1 MIKYRPD
8 IDGLRALAVL
18 PVVLFHADIGL
29 FHGGFVGVDIFFVIS
44 GYLITLLLLQDFAA
58 QRFSL
63 RHFYVRRVRR
73 IFPAL
78 LAVVAFTLLA
88 SIFLLLPGELSE
100 LGRATQRV
108 AYFFSNHLFWNTQN
122 DYWQQNSLSNQ
133 PLLHTW
139 SLAVEEQ
146 FYVIVPAVLAFCFW
160 LGRHS
165 DKQNHG
171 RDAILWILLLLSLG
185 LSQWMLA
192 RDPAGAFYTLP
203 TRAWELLVGSLLA
216 SSTQRGKGVPR
227 NTLITEL
234 AGTAG
239 LALILWSVFTYTGK
253 TNFPGLNALPP
264 CLGALLIIY
273 AGADPAGSWV
283 NRLLKT
289 RVLVFIGL
297 ISYSLYLWHWPLLV
311 LMRST
316 SWYAWGLPPLPAW
329 LLLSVILLVSAASWR
344 WIERPFRKTDG
355 NAPAERRTLAWALLF
370 LVLCWAL
377 GYGTQ
382 RIADVGRPFAQ
393 PLPQAM
399 IELGS
404 DTLSTPGA
412 RCEGDP
418 SLQAIR
424 DGKGGCNLGATTA
437 SAPVFAILGDSHARM
452 WTSAFD
458 ELAHERRQY
467 GIGLTY
473 SSCVPLLDVV
483 PPTRH
488 ECVDITDAA
497 IDYLIRS
504 PIEHVA
510 IAGYWTDAAETVT
523 TLRNDPRDP
532 AHSLFYIGL
541 DRTLARLT
549 AAGKKVYLL
558 RDVPE
563 LATNR
568 TPYTNVIQS
577 LREGGD
583 PVYGPSISEHRSRQR
598 AVDADI
604 DSLQRKYHFTVLDP
618 ASLLCSNNGCLV
630 AEQGRTL
637 YRDKHHLTDSSA
649 RRIREVLLPVFPAQP

>member
-18 PVVLFHADIGL
+18 PVVLFHADIGS

-44 GYLITLLLLQDFAA
+44 GYLITLLLLQDFSA

-78 LAVVAFTLLA
+78 LTVVAFTLVA
-88 SIFLLLPGELSE
+88 SVFLLLPGELSE

-108 AYFFSNHLFWNTQN
+108 AYFFSNHLFWHTQN

-146 FYVIVPAVLAFCFW
+146 FYVIVPAVLALCFW

-165 DKQNHG
+165 DRQHHG
-171 RDAILWILLLLSLG
+171 RDATLWALLLLSLG
-185 LSQWMLA
+185 LSQWALT

-203 TRAWELLVGSLLA
+203 TRAWELLLGGLLA
-216 SSTQRGKGVPR
+216 SSTERGRGIPR
-227 NTLITEL
+227 NAIATEL
-234 AGTAG
+234 AGTTG
-239 LALILWSVFTYTGK
+239 LALILWSVFTYTDK

-273 AGADPAGSWV
+273 AGANPAGSWV
-283 NRLLKT
+283 NRLLRT
-289 RVLVFIGL
+289 RVLVFVGL

-316 SWYAWGLPPLPAW
+316 GWFAWGLPALPAW

-355 NAPAERRTLAWALLF
+355 NARVERRTLGWALF
-370 LVLCWAL
+370 LLALCWAL

-393 PLPQAM
+393 PLPQAV

-412 RCEGDP
+412 RCEGNP
-418 SLQAIR
+418 SLQVIH
-424 DGKGGCNLGATTA
+424 DGKSGCRLGETNAGM
-437 SAPVFAILGDSHARM
+437 PVFAVLRDSHARM
-452 WTSAFD
+452 WTPAFD
-458 ELAHERRQY
+458 TLGHERNQL

-473 SSCVPLLDVV
+473 SSCVPLMDAV
-483 PPTRH
+483 PPTRN

-497 IDYLIRS
+497 IDYLVRS
-504 PIEHVA
+504 PIEHIA
-510 IAGYWTDAAETVT
+510 IAGYWTDAAETIT
-523 TLRNDPRDP
+523 TLRNNPQDP

-541 DRTLARLT
+541 DRTLARLI

-563 LATNR
+563 LPTNR
-568 TPYTNVIQS
+568 TPYAKVVQS
-577 LREGGD
+577 LREGGA
-583 PVYGPSISEHRSRQR
+583 PVFGPSLSEHRLRQR

-604 DSLQRKYHFTVLDP
+604 DSLQQKYPFTILDP
-618 ASLLCSNNGCLV
+618 APSLCSNDGCLV
-630 AEQGRTL
+630 ADRGRTL
-637 YRDKHHLTDSSA
+637 YRDKHHLTDSGA
-649 RRIREVLLPVFPAQP
+649 KRIREVLLPVFPSRP